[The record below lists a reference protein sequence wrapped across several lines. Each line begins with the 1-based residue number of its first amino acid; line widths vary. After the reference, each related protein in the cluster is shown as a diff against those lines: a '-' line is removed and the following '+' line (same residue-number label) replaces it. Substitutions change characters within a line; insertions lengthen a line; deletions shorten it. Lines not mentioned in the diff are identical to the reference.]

1 MPKTY
6 LYRNENQTGSKL
18 VGEGYNNILEVEPED
33 RLEPE
38 ALLLVPFVIDK
49 VELSDEVAVVAVEME
64 VDDVGD
70 GL

>member
-1 MPKTY
+1 M
-6 LYRNENQTGSKL
+6 
-18 VGEGYNNILEVEPED
+18 GEGYNNILEVEPED